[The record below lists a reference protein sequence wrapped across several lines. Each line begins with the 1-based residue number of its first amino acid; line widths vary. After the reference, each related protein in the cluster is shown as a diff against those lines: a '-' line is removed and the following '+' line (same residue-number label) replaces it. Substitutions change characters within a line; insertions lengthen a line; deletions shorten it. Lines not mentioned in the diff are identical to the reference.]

1 MRDTLFLLRLEHGNQ
16 SKLLGLIED
25 QLAAGD
31 ADRPMDPELLS
42 LACEYFS
49 DYPARCHHPKED
61 QVYKLLSKRDPE
73 SCASLRDLLAEHRQ
87 LGELTDAFAGAVRQ
101 LRGEPQAGSSN
112 TRAVIRDF
120 TDHYRRHM
128 RDEEE
133 RFFRLAESR
142 LSKDDWDT
150 LDFAMFDRDDPLF
163 DHAAEKRFS
172 VLSQQIEM
180 LADQR
185 RARQSAFDAAYRLR
199 GLSGIESFN
208 ELMISAAQPFRL
220 ARFSEG
226 GYGLERDHELVFY
239 VPECSAEQA
248 AWCAYCYLCG
258 NGRLGHVPG

>member
-31 ADRPMDPELLS
+31 ADRPMDEELLS

-61 QVYKLLSKRDPE
+61 LVFKLLSKRDPE
-73 SCASLRDLLAEHRQ
+73 SCAGLRDLLAEHRQ
-87 LGELTDAFAGAVRQ
+87 LGELTEAFAGAVRR
-101 LRGEPQAGSSN
+101 LRDESQAESPN
-112 TRAVIRDF
+112 PRDVIREF
-120 TDHYRRHM
+120 TEHYRRHM

-133 RFFRLAESR
+133 LFFRLAEDR

-172 VLSQQIEM
+172 NLSRQIEL

-185 RARQSAFDAAYRLR
+185 KTRRSVFDAANGLR

-208 ELMISAAQPFRL
+208 ESMRTAGQPFRL

-239 VPECSAEQA
+239 VPECSAERA
-248 AWCAYCYLCG
+248 AWCAYCYLRG
-258 NGRLGHVPG
+258 SGRL